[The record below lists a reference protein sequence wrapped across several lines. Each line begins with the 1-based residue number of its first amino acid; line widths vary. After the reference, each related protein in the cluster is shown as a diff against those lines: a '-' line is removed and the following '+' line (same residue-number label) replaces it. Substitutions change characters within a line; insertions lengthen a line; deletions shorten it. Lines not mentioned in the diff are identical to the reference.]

1 MIRSTRDQLEG
12 AGEGEASFYF
22 MFPMDICVKSEYLDL
37 VPVVQLQSGERTIFV
52 ATGDGIF
59 GERDITSGKEAG
71 TKFSHVVFIYELS
84 LAKLFRSYQTD
95 NNQI

>member
-1 MIRSTRDQLEG
+1 
-12 AGEGEASFYF
+12 
-22 MFPMDICVKSEYLDL
+22 MFPMEICWKSEYLDL
-37 VPVVQLQSGERTIFV
+37 VQLRSGERTIFE

-59 GERDITSGKEAG
+59 GERDTTSGKEAG
-71 TKFSHVVFIYELS
+71 IKFSHVVFIYELS

>member
-1 MIRSTRDQLEG
+1 MYVMCPLKAWGCQG
-12 AGEGEASFYF
+12 AHNGLCDSLGWQGGDFAFSASFLILNEI
-22 MFPMDICVKSEYLDL
+22 MP
-37 VPVVQLQSGERTIFV
+37 
-52 ATGDGIF
+52 TGDGIF

>member
-1 MIRSTRDQLEG
+1 M
-12 AGEGEASFYF
+12 
-22 MFPMDICVKSEYLDL
+22 KSEYLDL

-52 ATGDGIF
+52 ATGDGYIDGIF
-59 GERDITSGKEAG
+59 GERDITSGKEAW